1 MKNPGETDAVFLIR
15 SFKALHAD
23 SFLQEKLYE
32 DLDPP
37 LRLLPGAD
45 TPSRST
51 EKFPTKRITWQKEPI
66 QNQRPD
72 LKAAIRSSSFK
83 MNKLGTGQARRAVE
97 LARGTMV
104 ARLRDLDAFAYANPN
119 DVRIADCG
127 EGVQVLLTGVLPKR
141 RLLLESLYGFL
152 LLKNGIPIGYG
163 TGAGLFSSCEVA
175 FNLFPAFRGGE
186 TALIYSLVLAIFRR
200 LFDADTFMVDP
211 YQLGQD
217 NEEALHSGAWW
228 FYANLG
234 FMPLEPAA
242 LRLARTEMSRRRK
255 RAGYRSSIS
264 ALERLSQYPVFLE
277 LRRKRRGVLGT
288 LNLAAVGLAV
298 TDLMARRFGS
308 DRKGGTRQCAME
320 VAHLLKA
327 GSLNNTTA
335 DEREAWERWSPLVLA
350 LGSVHSWPRKD
361 QRALVEVIR
370 AKGGHHES
378 NFVPL
383 FDGHQRL
390 RKGIQRMAESG

>member
-1 MKNPGETDAVFLIR
+1 MLFR
-15 SFKALHAD
+15 S
-23 SFLQEKLYE
+23 
-32 DLDPP
+32 
-37 LRLLPGAD
+37 
-45 TPSRST
+45 
-51 EKFPTKRITWQKEPI
+51 
-66 QNQRPD
+66 
-72 LKAAIRSSSFK
+72 
-83 MNKLGTGQARRAVE
+83 
-97 LARGTMV
+97 
-104 ARLRDLDAFAYANPN
+104 
-119 DVRIADCG
+119 
-127 EGVQVLLTGVLPKR
+127 
-141 RLLLESLYGFL
+141 
-152 LLKNGIPIGYG
+152 
-163 TGAGLFSSCEVA
+163 
-175 FNLFPAFRGGE
+175 
-186 TALIYSLVLAIFRR
+186 LIYSLVLAIFRR

-350 LGSVHSWPRKD
+350 LGSVHRWPRKD

-378 NFVPL
+378 DFVPL